1 MPNIPNTTANGLVLT
16 SIGNGTNA
24 SRWSASSG
32 SSLPTGTTLGQII
45 YYDGTNWVTNV
56 APTAIGDIM
65 FWDGSSWVSTIMTP
79 TADGQI
85 FFWSQTN
92 TRWQHGVAP
101 SSTAQMLVWS
111 GSNWTPVT
119 MNGDASINYLG
130 TITLA
135 NVTLAAGTYGDATH
149 VPRITFN
156 SKGLITN
163 ASSVAI
169 TGSGGITQLTGAVT
183 AGPGSGSQ
191 VASLNNVYPGFSPI
205 GSSTQIPVLTIGSD
219 GRITSSTV
227 ATPSTGYTPPNAWHF
242 EDSSVSVGSGLAP
255 ATGFV
260 ISGHSGYLTWLVTFT
275 ATMAGTW
282 GVPSTQAK
290 AQLNVYYSVNGG
302 FYNAFGNTVGVFL
315 ASGGD
320 QVMVVW
326 QNLLYGLDGTLP
338 VNFTTADSIGFEG
351 LAAVTTG
358 TGRSIVN
365 GVLTVQGVR

>member
-1 MPNIPNTTANGLVLT
+1 MPNIPNTTAPNLVLT
-16 SIGNGTNA
+16 SVGNGSNA
-24 SRWSASSG
+24 SRWS
-32 SSLPTGTTLGQII
+32 SSLTSLPSGTTAGQII
-45 YYDGTNWVTNV
+45 YYNGTTWVTNT
-56 APTAIGDIM
+56 APTAVGDIM
-65 FWDGSSWVSTIMTP
+65 YWDASAWVSTIETP
-79 TADGQI
+79 TANGQLLY
-85 FFWSQTN
+85 WSQTGL
-92 TRWQHGVAP
+92 TWKHGVGPGSAG
-101 SSTAQMLVWS
+101 QMLVWS

-130 TITLA
+130 IITLA

-163 ASSVAI
+163 ATSVAI
-169 TGSGGITQLTGAVT
+169 TSTGGITQLTGDVT

-191 VASLNNVYPGFSPI
+191 VASLNHVYPGFSPV

-227 ATPSTGYTPPNAWHF
+227 ATPSTGYTPPNAWSVEHN
-242 EDSSVSVGSGLAP
+242 SVSISNTLNP
-255 ATGFV
+255 ATGFT
-260 ISGHSGYLTWLVTFT
+260 IAGHSGYLTYLVTFT
-275 ATMAGTW
+275 ATMYGNW
-282 GVPSTQAK
+282 GAPSTQAR

-302 FYNAFGNTVGVFL
+302 FYNAFGNGVGVFM

-326 QNLLYGLDGTLP
+326 QNLLYGLSGTLP
-338 VNFTTADSIGFEG
+338 VNFTTSDSIGFEG
-351 LAAVTTG
+351 LAAITTG
-358 TGRSIVN
+358 SGTSIVN

>member
-1 MPNIPNTTANGLVLT
+1 MPEIPNTSQGNLVL
-16 SIGNGTNA
+16 SSVGNGTNA
-24 SRWSASSG
+24 SRWTPSSSG
-32 SSLPTGTTLGQII
+32 LPTGTTLGQII
-45 YYDGTNWVTNV
+45 YYNGSNWVTNV
-56 APTAIGDIM
+56 APTAVGDIM

-92 TRWQHGVAP
+92 SRWQHGVAP
-101 SSTAQMLVWS
+101 GSAGQMLVWS

-119 MNGDASINYLG
+119 MNGDATINYLG
-130 TITLA
+130 IITLA

-156 SKGLITN
+156 SKGLVTN

-169 TGSGGITQLTGAVT
+169 TSTGGITQLTGDVT

-191 VASLNNVYPGFSPI
+191 VASLNNVYPGFSPV
-205 GSSTQIPVLTIGSD
+205 GSSTAIPVLTIGSD

-227 ATPSTGYTPPNAWHF
+227 ATPSTGYTPPNAWSVEHN
-242 EDSSVSVGSGLAP
+242 SVSISNSLSP
-255 ATGFV
+255 ATGFT
-260 ISGHSGYLTWLVTFT
+260 IAGHSGYLTYLVTFS
-275 ATMAGTW
+275 ATMYGNW
-282 GVPSTQAK
+282 GAPSTQAR

-302 FYNAFGNTVGVFL
+302 FYNAFGNGVGVFM
-315 ASGGD
+315 ASDGD

-326 QNLLYGLDGTLP
+326 QNLLYGLSGTLP
-338 VNFTTADSIGFEG
+338 VNFTTSDSIGFEG
-351 LAAVTTG
+351 LAAITTG
-358 TGRSIVN
+358 SGTSIVN

>member
-1 MPNIPNTTANGLVLT
+1 MAEIPNTTNSGYYLAAV
-16 SIGNGTNA
+16 GNGSNA
-24 SRWSASSG
+24 SRWVPSIG

-45 YYDGTNWVTNV
+45 YYDGTNWVTNT

-130 TITLA
+130 IITLA

-149 VPRITFN
+149 VPQITFN

-169 TGSGGITQLTGAVT
+169 TGSGGITQLTGDVT

-191 VASLNNVYPGFSPI
+191 VATLK
-205 GSSTQIPVLTIGSD
+205 
-219 GRITSSTV
+219 
-227 ATPSTGYTPPNAWHF
+227 YTPPNAWSY
-242 EDSSVSVGSGLAP
+242 ENASVSVGSGLAP

-275 ATMAGTW
+275 ATMYGNWTA
-282 GVPSTQAK
+282 PSTQAR

-302 FYNAFGNTVGVFL
+302 FYNAFGNTVGVFM

-326 QNLLYGLDGTLP
+326 QNLLYGPDSTLP
-338 VNFTTADSIGFEG
+338 VNFTTSDSIGFEG

>member
-1 MPNIPNTTANGLVLT
+1 MGNIPNTTTNGLVLT
-16 SIGNGTNA
+16 SVGNGSNDSQWA
-24 SRWSASSG
+24 VSSG
-32 SSLPTGTTLGQII
+32 GGSTLPTGTTTGQII
-45 YYDGTNWVTNV
+45 YYNGTTWVTNT
-56 APTAIGDIM
+56 APTAVGDIM
-65 FWDGSSWVSTIMTP
+65 YWDGSAWVSTIETP
-79 TADGQI
+79 TADGQLLY
-85 FFWSQTN
+85 WSQTGL
-92 TRWQHGVAP
+92 TWKHGVAP
-101 SSTAQMLVWS
+101 GSTVQMLVWS

-130 TITLA
+130 IITLA

-169 TGSGGITQLTGAVT
+169 TGGITQLTGDVT

-191 VASLNNVYPGFSPI
+191 VASLNNVYPGFSPV

-227 ATPSTGYTPPNAWHF
+227 ATPSTGYTPPNAWSVEHN
-242 EDSSVSVGSGLAP
+242 SVSISNTLNP
-255 ATGFV
+255 ATGFT
-260 ISGHSGYLTWLVTFT
+260 IAGHSGYLTYLVTFS
-275 ATMAGTW
+275 ATMYGNW
-282 GVPSTQAK
+282 GAPSTQAR
-290 AQLNVYYSVNGG
+290 AQLDVYYSVNGG
-302 FYNAFGNTVGVFL
+302 FYNAFGNGVGVFM

-326 QNLLYGLDGTLP
+326 QNLLYGSNGALP
-338 VNFTTADSIGFEG
+338 VNFTTSDSVGFEG
-351 LAAVTTG
+351 LAAITTG
-358 TGRSIVN
+358 TGTSIVN

>member
-130 TITLA
+130 IITLA

-149 VPRITFN
+149 VPQITFN

-169 TGSGGITQLTGAVT
+169 TGSGGITQLTGDVT

-191 VASLNNVYPGFSPI
+191 VATLK
-205 GSSTQIPVLTIGSD
+205 
-219 GRITSSTV
+219 
-227 ATPSTGYTPPNAWHF
+227 YTPPNAWSY
-242 EDSSVSVGSGLAP
+242 ENASVSVGSGLAP

-275 ATMAGTW
+275 ATMYGTW
-282 GVPSTQAK
+282 GAPSTQAR

-302 FYNAFGNTVGVFL
+302 FYNAFGNTVGVFM

-326 QNLLYGLDGTLP
+326 QNLLYGLDTTLP
-338 VNFTTADSIGFEG
+338 VNFTTSDSIGFEG